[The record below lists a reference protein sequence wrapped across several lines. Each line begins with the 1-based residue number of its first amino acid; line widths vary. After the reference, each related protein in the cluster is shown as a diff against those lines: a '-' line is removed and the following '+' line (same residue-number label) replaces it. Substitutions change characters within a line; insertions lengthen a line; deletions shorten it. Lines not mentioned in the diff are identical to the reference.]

1 MTKLSKSNESA
12 LGSAIDLFNDLRSI
26 ATKPDKAAELISRH
40 RKNTNPYIRSISS
53 ASQDLICA
61 FPVISSRNISMDAQI
76 LVSKAIEKNC
86 VSMLQMIFAA
96 NQVYNANDVDGIR
109 DILSKYHVNLSK
121 NTNAVDM
128 DDIVRLI
135 SNESGSISDMG
146 FVSNPSMIHEGT
158 NIPYSVSYEA
168 KKQLNNLNEVLGPDV
183 NTKSIGESYS
193 CVTDS
198 QGRFKVSTQP
208 RRMYTEA
215 NKEQSDNSEDQL
227 TKNNV
232 NQGVLGN
239 GDAIKGLKDKTDML
253 SKQILPSEYKKANEL
268 APTMMVINY
277 NLAKD
282 NYAVRVDNAI
292 IGVKAKLYPL
302 SSEDIVSHLVSK
314 TRDSN
319 TLMNLIRVSTGE
331 ISFFKDFLLAIDKNK
346 AEALTY
352 SKKGSA
358 NKLWKVLERRAN
370 KSKLNAMLA
379 RKNDATAITTLVISQ
394 NEVDYM
400 KKEYNVD
407 FDQIKVVRN
416 LFDKYNLLCVC
427 IVDESLEI
435 AKFMYDTG
443 DDMWETLPFSAL
455 EKEASDNTYKKVV
468 NLMTKVM

>member
-12 LGSAIDLFNDLRSI
+12 LGSAIDLFDYLRDLS
-26 ATKPDKAAELISRH
+26 TKPNVRKELLNRH
-40 RKNTNPYIRSISS
+40 KRNNNPYIRSISS

-96 NQVYNANDVDGIR
+96 NQVYSDKDVDGIR
-109 DILSKYHVNLSK
+109 DILAKYHVNLNKSS
-121 NTNAVDM
+121 NAIDM
-128 DDIVRLI
+128 DDVVRLI

-146 FVSNPSMIHEGT
+146 YITNPSMIHEGT
-158 NIPYSVSYEA
+158 AVPYSITYEA
-168 KKQLNNLNEVLGPDV
+168 KKQLNKLNEVLGPDV
-183 NTKSIGESYS
+183 NAKSINESFS

-198 QGRFKVSTQP
+198 QGKFKVSNQP
-208 RRMYTEA
+208 RRMYSEA
-215 NKEQSDNSEDQL
+215 KGKTDDSSEQFKD
-227 TKNNV
+227 TA
-232 NQGVLGN
+232 NQG
-239 GDAIKGLKDKTDML
+239 IKGDGSDTKTLKDKTDML

-277 NLAKD
+277 NLAGE
-282 NYAVRVDNAI
+282 NYAVRVDNAV

-302 SSEDIVSHLVSK
+302 SSEDIISHLVSK

>member
-12 LGSAIDLFNDLRSI
+12 LGSAIDLFRDISKL
-26 ATKPDKAAELISRH
+26 AKEPDTQKALVDRH
-40 RKNTNPYIRSISS
+40 KRNNNPYIRSISS

-76 LVSKAIEKNC
+76 LVAKAIEKNC

-96 NQVYNANDVDGIR
+96 NQVYENVDGIR

-121 NTNAVDM
+121 NASAVDM

-135 SNESGSISDMG
+135 STESGSISDMG
-146 FVSNPSMIHEGT
+146 FITNPSMIHEGT
-158 NIPYSVSYEA
+158 TVPYSIIYEA
-168 KKQLNNLNEVLGPDV
+168 KKQLNSLNEVIGPDV

-215 NKEQSDNSEDQL
+215 NKEKSNSSEEQL
-227 TKNNV
+227 TKDTA
-232 NQGVLGN
+232 NQGLKPM
-239 GDAIKGLKDKTDML
+239 DDIKMLKDKTDML

-268 APTMMVINY
+268 APTMMIVNY

-282 NYAVRVDNAI
+282 KYAVRVDNAI

-370 KSKLNAMLA
+370 KSKINAMLA

-407 FDQIKVVRN
+407 FNQVRVVRN